1 MLRSTPMKHV
11 RLLLLTEDLPQASLS
26 LADVESFHP
35 DTRPP
40 TEARLAGLP
49 GREYREVFTQATA
62 RLEKIGKLIPVP
74 ETPEIDRA
82 RLVDHAEL
90 QTLSA
95 WLTKVFTQTAARLE
109 KIGKWVKT
117 PKPPEIEHGRVVDF
131 ADLQTSQAR
140 LGKVFTQAAVRLEKI
155 GRLIPVP
162 ETPEIEHVRVVD
174 FPELQTLNTW
184 LGELWSETSNY
195 EEALRRLDDE
205 ERLVKEQQAA
215 LANFAH
221 LNIDLGMLRSKT
233 RFLDFYVGLVPREN
247 LRQLEGAV
255 GLAGYILHVY
265 MQEGENAHVVIVGP
279 AGTKESQLSAVLDA
293 AGFQNLPIPQE
304 LDRNPADLQRDL
316 AAQRASIDAQRKALL
331 ETLAHWSA
339 PLAGPLLKAQRTLM
353 MAEPLVSLDPSIRSA
368 GYLTYLAGWVPAR
381 SIEQLGAR
389 LRESLNHPFEMS
401 VRNPRAE
408 ERALVPTVP
417 AKGWFLSPFAMLVKQ
432 YGVPEY
438 GEVDPTPLF
447 AVTFILMFGSM
458 FGDVGQGAVIAL
470 AAWLLRRKLG
480 RFWPFGLMAGLSSM
494 FFGVLFGSIFSEEHL
509 IPALWMSPLSD
520 PLLMLRIALGW
531 GVLFLTL
538 ACLLAIYNRLVI
550 QNWSGAIFGHHGIIN
565 LIFYLAL
572 ISGGV
577 NVATAG
583 EGVPGVRVDAVDAF
597 GTLPLVL
604 VIGAL
609 LTLAAHSWRHQEG
622 AVGEKVLVVFI
633 ETLETLIGYV
643 SNTLS
648 FLRVAAFSLNHVAL
662 SIAIMTLAG
671 MMGIFGHIVTLILG
685 NIFVI
690 VLEGGIVMIQVMRLQ
705 YYEGFSRYFSGNG
718 HEFAPLRFRRGSA

>member
-11 RLLLLTEDLPQASLS
+11 RLLVLTEDLPQASLA
-26 LADVESFHP
+26 LADMESFHP

-74 ETPEIDRA
+74 QTPEIEEVRV
-82 RLVDHAEL
+82 VDFAEL
-90 QTLSA
+90 QTLNA
-95 WLTKVFTQTAARLE
+95 W
-109 KIGKWVKT
+109 
-117 PKPPEIEHGRVVDF
+117 
-131 ADLQTSQAR
+131 
-140 LGKVFTQAAVRLEKI
+140 LGKVWNESSA
-155 GRLIPVP
+155 
-162 ETPEIEHVRVVD
+162 
-174 FPELQTLNTW
+174 
-184 LGELWSETSNY
+184 Y
-195 EEALRRLDDE
+195 EEDLRRLDDE

-265 MQEGENAHVVIVGP
+265 MQQDENAHVVIVGP

-304 LDRNPADLQRDL
+304 LDRTPAELQRDL
-316 AAQRASIDAQRKALL
+316 DAQRKSIDAQRKTLL
-331 ETLAHWSA
+331 ETLARWSD
-339 PLAGPLLKAQRTLM
+339 PFAGPLLEARRTLM
-353 MAEPLVSLDPSIRSA
+353 LAEPLVSLDPSIRSA
-368 GYLTYLAGWVPAR
+368 GYLAYLAGWVPAR
-381 SIEQLGAR
+381 SVERLDAR

-401 VRNPRAE
+401 VRNPTAE
-408 ERALVPTVP
+408 ERVLVPTVP
-417 AKGWFLSPFAMLVKQ
+417 AKSWILSPFAMLVKQ

-447 AVTFILMFGSM
+447 AVTFVLMFGSM
-458 FGDVGQGAVIAL
+458 FGDIGQGAVIAL
-470 AAWLLRRKLG
+470 AAWLLRKKLG

-494 FFGVLFGSIFSEEHL
+494 VFGVLFGSIFGEEHL
-509 IPALWMSPLSD
+509 IPALWMSPLGD
-520 PLLMLRIALGW
+520 PLLMMRIALGW
-531 GVLFLTL
+531 GVVFLTI

-550 QNWSGAIFGHHGIIN
+550 RNWSGAVFGHHGIVN

-572 ISGGV
+572 IVGAV
-577 NVATAG
+577 NIATAG
-583 EGVPGVRVDAVDAF
+583 EGVPGVRVSAADTF
-597 GTLPLVL
+597 GTIPMVL
-604 VIGAL
+604 VIGS
-609 LTLAAHSWRHQEG
+609 LAALAWHSWQHQQ
-622 AVGEKVLVVFI
+622 APISEKILVVVI

-662 SIAIMTLAG
+662 SIAIFTLAG
-671 MMGIFGHIVTLILG
+671 MMGAFGHVVTLILG

-705 YYEGFSRYFSGNG
+705 YFEGFSRYFSGNG
-718 HEFAPLRFRRGSA
+718 HEFAPLKFPRGSA